1 MDKKFTDFGILYVDD
16 EEKSLKYFEAI
27 FEDVAPIYTA
37 TSPKIGY
44 QIFKENHENIG
55 LVLSDNKMPNE
66 SGLSFL
72 QRVREV
78 NPKPL
83 RFLVTA
89 YAELD
94 VAVEALNS
102 GLLYSYLSKP
112 WDPNDLEHR
121 MVKAMKHFALSRER
135 DQLICEKA
143 EAFDQLVMADKASSI
158 GILSAGLNH
167 HLRNALTVMRTFYD
181 MLPYQMEEELGREP
195 KDSSFWRDY
204 YGEVG
209 SQIKRMTSMLTN
221 LSEGARA
228 SVLKVEDEIDLL
240 EAFKK
245 ASELTLG
252 KDLGIEVD
260 FQVNGV
266 IPSIAGDAQNI
277 SQMARLLFQE
287 SKSAVGSEGSI
298 EVRLSSGSSGNV
310 QIVIVDSGDAIPE
323 EDLKHLFDP
332 FFVRNERPEDLG
344 TNLMACYL
352 TVYHHGGTIKARRT
366 RDGRNAIEISLPV
379 KPLSEEQAQ
388 RSRRVLDQFSEFEV
402 ASGNMGLPA

>member
-1 MDKKFTDFGILYVDD
+1 
-16 EEKSLKYFEAI
+16 
-27 FEDVAPIYTA
+27 
-37 TSPKIGY
+37 
-44 QIFKENHENIG
+44 
-55 LVLSDNKMPNE
+55 
-66 SGLSFL
+66 
-72 QRVREV
+72 
-78 NPKPL
+78 
-83 RFLVTA
+83 
-89 YAELD
+89 
-94 VAVEALNS
+94 
-102 GLLYSYLSKP
+102 
-112 WDPNDLEHR
+112 
-121 MVKAMKHFALSRER
+121 
-135 DQLICEKA
+135 
-143 EAFDQLVMADKASSI
+143 
-158 GILSAGLNH
+158 
-167 HLRNALTVMRTFYD
+167 MRTFYD

-195 KDSSFWRDY
+195 KDSSFWCDY

-310 QIVIVDSGDAIPE
+310 QIVIVDSGDAIAE

-402 ASGNMGLPA
+402 TSGNMGLPA